1 MSLLHFIY
9 HTPVGSPTYLDLLP
23 ADVIGHHILPFLE
36 WEDKIH
42 VNMLTPPG
50 DRTPPSKIPKDRIA
64 AHQLNMSILDT
75 TGKIKN
81 WDRVSGTRG
90 MSQQRKIDALLDVL
104 RTLNQGHNLR
114 VVQDSNRLRD
124 TIRQK
129 MVEFSDPA
137 TLKHIRL
144 LAQRH
149 EMQTAVQVILER
161 MAAAPFLHEVKP
173 KKWLRERVTQNE
185 ISLVYTAWLEGGVRI
200 YREFGDIYT
209 EWE

>member
-50 DRTPPSKIPKDRIA
+50 DRTPPSKIPKERII
-64 AHQLNMSILDT
+64 AHQLHMSMEAT
-75 TGKIKN
+75 SKKIKN
-81 WDRVSGTRG
+81 WDKVSGTHG
-90 MSQQRKIDALLDVL
+90 VSQQRRVDALLDVL
-104 RTLNQGHNLR
+104 RTLNKGHNMI
-114 VVQDSNRLRD
+114 VAQHSNRLRD

-137 TLKHIRL
+137 TLKSIRL
-144 LAQRH
+144 LAQRR
-149 EMQTAVQVILER
+149 EMQMAVQVILER
-161 MAAAPFLHEVKP
+161 MDAAPFVCEVKP
-173 KKWLRERVTQNE
+173 NKWMPECVTQTE
-185 ISLVYTAWLEGGVRI
+185 TSLVYSGWLTGGVRV

-209 EWE
+209 EWQ